1 MAILR
6 SLPVLLA
13 ADAAF
18 RLAAGLL
25 RGAGLVLLPWGL
37 FVAWCATR
45 PARGP
50 ALAVVAINLLWA
62 ADSVVLLLL
71 GWVAPTPAGT
81 GFILA
86 LPPASRLSH
95 A

>member
-37 FVAWCATR
+37 FVAWCGQETQGVTTLR
-45 PARGP
+45 NLTPTD
-50 ALAVVAINLLWA
+50 LAQAQSLTVKLE
-62 ADSVVLLLL
+62 
-71 GWVAPTPAGT
+71 
-81 GFILA
+81 
-86 LPPASRLSH
+86 
-95 A
+95 